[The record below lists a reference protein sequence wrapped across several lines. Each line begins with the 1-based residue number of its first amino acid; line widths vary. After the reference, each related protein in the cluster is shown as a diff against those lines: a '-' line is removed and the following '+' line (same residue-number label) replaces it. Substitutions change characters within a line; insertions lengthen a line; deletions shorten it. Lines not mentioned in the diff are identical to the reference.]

1 MTSKIIM
8 MLLVAV
14 VEAVTTTT
22 TTTLMMA
29 LQVLSEVALVAEAER
44 VQDRCEVERVPFRVV
59 HLPMSPTLMSGKTC
73 CIGLDWTSIDYY
85 L

>member
-1 MTSKIIM
+1 
-8 MLLVAV
+8 
-14 VEAVTTTT
+14 
-22 TTTLMMA
+22 
-29 LQVLSEVALVAEAER
+29 VALVAEAER